1 MSMLRLVIW
10 QGLHRVSLAECGL
23 EYGLETDTILAWP
36 DYWYTAEDFGTL
48 AKEVAD
54 EMETIGNTW
63 KFRVVTAQ
71 K

>member
-1 MSMLRLVIW
+1 MLRLVIW
-10 QGLHRVSLAECGL
+10 QGLHRVSLTECGL

-36 DYWYTAEDFGTL
+36 GYWYTAEDFGTL
-48 AKEVAD
+48 AEEVAD